1 LPPKKRAAKKNGSS
15 FFVVCV
21 PSLHTVAPFVRR
33 GYCVFFSTIFFFF
46 SSVENFQLKKNSPKK
61 STATCVLA
69 VAQPPAINL
78 NRNARK
84 GLIL

>member
-1 LPPKKRAAKKNGSS
+1 MAAR

-21 PSLHTVAPFVRR
+21 RSLHTLTSCVRR
-33 GYCVFFSTIFFFF
+33 GYCVFFSTIFFLFF
-46 SSVENFQLKKNSPKK
+46 SVENLQLKKNSPKK

-78 NRNARK
+78 NWNA
-84 GLIL
+84 

>member
-21 PSLHTVAPFVRR
+21 PSLHTVASFFRR
-33 GYCVFFSTIFFFF
+33 GYCVFFSTIFFLF

-78 NRNARK
+78 NRNVPQKKRD
-84 GLIL
+84 